1 MDTTMSP
8 STVDD
13 IDEPDVLARN
23 IRVGSRIWAAS
34 QAFFFLAFFFAFLY
48 LRALNTNGLWRGWPH
63 HHPSPSIAFGVAILI
78 CVLGSAV
85 VARGAVLVA
94 PEMWRF
100 TAWAALVL
108 ALAAIGLQC
117 AQFSSLGFGPTDAAY
132 ASVFVGWSGLF
143 TVFLLGMCYWLA
155 TVIGD
160 VTRAGGAPVVRAAA
174 VEGVGVVLVVL
185 AGGEIAAFILLYIFK
200 WVERHGAGALASA
213 D

>member
-1 MDTTMSP
+1 VDTTISGA
-8 STVDD
+8 TVDAF
-13 IDEPDVLARN
+13 EQPDVLARN

-63 HHPSPSIAFGVAILI
+63 HHPSPSIAFGVAILV
-78 CVLGSAV
+78 CVLGSAAI
-85 VARGAVLVA
+85 ARSAVLVA
-94 PEMWRF
+94 PGMWRV
-100 TAWAALVL
+100 TTWAALVL

-143 TVFLLGMCYWLA
+143 LVFLLGTCYWLV

-160 VTRAGGAPVVRAAA
+160 VTRAGSAPVVRAAA
-174 VEGVGVVLVVL
+174 VEGVGFVLLVL
-185 AGGEIAAFILLYIFK
+185 AGVEIAAFILLYVVK
-200 WVERHGAGALASA
+200 
-213 D
+213 

>member
-8 STVDD
+8 NTVDD
-13 IDEPDVLARN
+13 VDEPDVLARN

-63 HHPSPSIAFGVAILI
+63 HHPSPSIAFGVAILL
-78 CVLGSAV
+78 CVLGSAAI
-85 VARGAVLVA
+85 ARSAVLVA
-94 PEMWRF
+94 PEMWRL

-143 TVFLLGMCYWLA
+143 ALFLLGTSYWLV

-160 VTRAGGAPVVRAAA
+160 VTRVGSLPEVRAAMVDGA
-174 VEGVGVVLVVL
+174 GFVLLVL
-185 AGGEIAAFILLYIFK
+185 AGIEIAAFILLYVVK
-200 WVERHGAGALASA
+200 
-213 D
+213 

>member
-1 MDTTMSP
+1 MAASVP
-8 STVDD
+8 PPTVDGA
-13 IDEPDVLARN
+13 EQPDLLARN
-23 IRVGSRIWAAS
+23 LRMGSRLWAAS

-94 PEMWRF
+94 PEMWRV

-108 ALAAIGLQC
+108 ALAAVGLQA
-117 AQFSSLGFGPTDAAY
+117 AQFSSLGFGPTDGAY

-143 TVFLLGMCYWLA
+143 ALMLLGTCYWLG
-155 TVIGD
+155 TVLSD
-160 VTRAGGAPVVRAAA
+160 VTRAGDASPEVRAAA
-174 VEGVGVVLVVL
+174 VDGVGFVLLVL
-185 AGGEIAAFILLYIFK
+185 AGVEIAAFILLYIVK
-200 WVERHGAGALASA
+200 
-213 D
+213 

>member
-1 MDTTMSP
+1 MDTTMSA
-8 STVDD
+8 STVDAV
-13 IDEPDVLARN
+13 EQPDLLARN

-48 LRALNTNGLWRGWPH
+48 LRALNTNGLWRGWPP
-63 HHPSPSIAFGVAILI
+63 HHPSPSMAFGVAILI
-78 CVLGSAV
+78 CVLASAAI
-85 VARGAVLVA
+85 ARSAVLVA
-94 PEMWRF
+94 PQMWRA

-143 TVFLLGMCYWLA
+143 TVFLLGTCYWLV

-160 VTRAGGAPVVRAAA
+160 VTRAGGLPVVRAAA
-174 VEGVGVVLVVL
+174 VDGVGFVMLVL
-185 AGGEIAAFILLYIFK
+185 AGIEIAAFILLYIVK
-200 WVERHGAGALASA
+200 
-213 D
+213 

>member
-1 MDTTMSP
+1 MDMTLS
-8 STVDD
+8 STNADAV
-13 IDEPDVLARN
+13 EQPDLLARN

-78 CVLGSAV
+78 CVLGSAAI
-85 VARGAVLVA
+85 ARGAVLVA
-94 PEMWRF
+94 PEMWRV

-108 ALAAIGLQC
+108 ALAAVGLQC

-143 TVFLLGMCYWLA
+143 TVFLLGTCYWLA

-160 VTRAGGAPVVRAAA
+160 VTRADGVPVVRAAA
-174 VEGVGVVLVVL
+174 VEGVGFVLLVL
-185 AGGEIAAFILLYIFK
+185 AGVEIAAFILLYIVK
-200 WVERHGAGALASA
+200 
-213 D
+213 

>member
-8 STVDD
+8 TTVDD
-13 IDEPDVLARN
+13 LEQPDLLARN

-48 LRALNTNGLWRGWPH
+48 LRALNTNGLWRGWPP
-63 HHPSPSIAFGVAILI
+63 HHPTPSIAFGVAILI
-78 CVLGSAV
+78 CVLGSAAI
-85 VARGAVLVA
+85 ARGAVLVA
-94 PEMWRF
+94 PEMWRV

-143 TVFLLGMCYWLA
+143 AVFLIGTCYWLV

-160 VTRAGGAPVVRAAA
+160 VTRAGGLPVVRAAA
-174 VEGVGVVLVVL
+174 VDGVGFVMLVL
-185 AGGEIAAFILLYIFK
+185 AGIEIAAFILLYIVK
-200 WVERHGAGALASA
+200 
-213 D
+213 

>member
-8 STVDD
+8 TTVDAV
-13 IDEPDVLARN
+13 EQPDLLARN

-48 LRALNTNGLWRGWPH
+48 LRALNTNGLWRGWPP
-63 HHPSPSIAFGVAILI
+63 HHPSPSIAFGIAILI
-78 CVLGSAV
+78 CVLGSAAI
-85 VARGAVLVA
+85 ARGAVLVA
-94 PEMWRF
+94 PEMWRV
-100 TAWAALVL
+100 TAWVALVL

-143 TVFLLGMCYWLA
+143 TVFLLGTCYWLV

-160 VTRAGGAPVVRAAA
+160 VTRAGGLPVVRAAA
-174 VEGVGVVLVVL
+174 VDGVGFVMLVL
-185 AGGEIAAFILLYIFK
+185 AGIEIAAFILLYIVK
-200 WVERHGAGALASA
+200 
-213 D
+213 

>member
-1 MDTTMSP
+1 MDTTIS
-8 STVDD
+8 STTVDD
-13 IDEPDVLARN
+13 LEQPDVLARN

-78 CVLGSAV
+78 CVLGSAAI
-85 VARGAVLVA
+85 ARSAVLVTSR
-94 PEMWRF
+94 MWR
-100 TAWAALVL
+100 AAEWAALALVL
-108 ALAAIGLQC
+108 AAVGLQC

-160 VTRAGGAPVVRAAA
+160 VTRAGGVPVVRAAA
-174 VEGVGVVLVVL
+174 VEGVGFVLLVL
-185 AGGEIAAFILLYIFK
+185 AGVEIAAFILLYIVK
-200 WVERHGAGALASA
+200 
-213 D
+213 